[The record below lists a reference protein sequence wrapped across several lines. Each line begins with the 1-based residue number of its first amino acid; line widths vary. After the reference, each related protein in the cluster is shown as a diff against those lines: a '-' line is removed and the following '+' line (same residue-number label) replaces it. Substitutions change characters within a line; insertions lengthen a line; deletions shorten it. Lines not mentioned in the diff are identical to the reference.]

1 MAEKSKGMKTK
12 EKIFEAGVAL
22 FEERGVEKTS
32 VTDIVQKAGVS
43 KGDFYVHYKS
53 KFSMIEEYVQT
64 LDLNYEEYFQSIP
77 ENTPALETMRM
88 VIRKTAEVLVRNIG
102 YGVVKN
108 CYAAMLYA
116 KIDSEM
122 VLSYGRSLPLICK
135 KIILKGI
142 RDGEFRS
149 DAEVDFFV
157 RHLLTAMRGIT
168 FEWCIS
174 SRNFDLEKEF
184 PLHIEL
190 LLEGLKAE

>member
-32 VTDIVQKAGVS
+32 VIDIVKKAGVS

-53 KFSMIEEYVQT
+53 KFSMIEQYVQT

-77 ENTPALETMRM
+77 ENTPALETLQM
-88 VIRKTAEVLVRNIG
+88 VTRKTAEVLVRKIG
-102 YGVVKN
+102 YGIVKN
-108 CYAAMLYA
+108 CYAAMLSS

-122 VLSYGRSLPLICK
+122 VLNYGRSLPLIYRN
-135 KIILKGI
+135 IILKGI
-142 RDGEFRS
+142 QNSEFRS
-149 DAEVDFFV
+149 DADVDFFV

-174 SRNFDLEKEF
+174 SQKFDLEKEF

-190 LLEGLKAE
+190 LLEGLKVK